1 MLISCADASAQE
13 TESQAEA
20 AAAMSVAA
28 EAAAAMSV
36 AAETTAAAGCLLSHH
51 VWTYHIQYLFYF
63 PSPTPPASSLVID
76 KSKTTTVLLL

>member
-13 TESQAEA
+13 TESQ
-20 AAAMSVAA
+20 A

-76 KSKTTTVLLL
+76 KTKTTTVLLL